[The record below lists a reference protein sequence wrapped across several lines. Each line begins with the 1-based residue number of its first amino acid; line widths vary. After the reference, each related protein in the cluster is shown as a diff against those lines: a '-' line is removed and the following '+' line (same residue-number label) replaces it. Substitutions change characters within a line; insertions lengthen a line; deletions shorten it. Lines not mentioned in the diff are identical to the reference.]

1 MKLTLIFT
9 DSYCGVYVST
19 NTRSIL
25 RYPGSKAR
33 FANFIAACV
42 RLNGIR
48 NSLFVEP
55 FCGGCSVSIA
65 LLEDGVVERIALND
79 ADPLIAALWDTV
91 FSPTHAEW
99 LADVVMEIPLTL
111 DEWKRQK
118 NLRPNNSREA
128 ALKCFYLNRTSFNG
142 IIHKAGPL
150 GGWKQDKHTLGVR
163 FNRHRLATRIREL
176 SQYSDRVKIVAS
188 EDWKTFCNKM
198 KKFKNSLFYLDP
210 PFFHKADALYGHYFN
225 LDEHYCLSK
234 YVAKLGAKWMLS
246 YDDVH
251 EIRTLY
257 EEDDYNA
264 RIIDSTYSTHPIGGA
279 SFVGRELFYTNLTRL
294 PSPDKGGVLH
304 SGLTIRR
311 KLVLPLNVNKP
322 IRMPCLLEDTELI
335 AA

>member
-1 MKLTLIFT
+1 M
-9 DSYCGVYVST
+9 ST

-33 FANFIAACV
+33 FADFIASCV

-48 NSLFVEP
+48 NGLFVEP
-55 FCGGCSVSIA
+55 FCGGASVSIA
-65 LLEDGVVERIALND
+65 LLENGAVDRVALND
-79 ADPLIAALWDTV
+79 ADPLIAALWDTI

-99 LADVVMEIPLTL
+99 LADMVMEIPLTL

-118 NLRPNNSREA
+118 SLQPINSREA
-128 ALKCFYLNRTSFNG
+128 ALKCLYLNRTSFNG

-150 GGWKQDKHTLGVR
+150 GGWKQDKRTLGVR
-163 FNRHRLATRIREL
+163 FNRNRLATRIHEL
-176 SQYSDRVKIVAS
+176 SQLNERIEVVSNV
-188 EDWKTFCNKM
+188 DWKVFCNKM
-198 KKFKNSLFYLDP
+198 QKFKNAIFYFDP
-210 PFFHKADALYGHYFN
+210 PFYHKADALYGCYFN
-225 LDEHYCLSK
+225 HDDHCCLSS
-234 YVAKLGAKWMLS
+234 YVAKIEAKWMLS

-251 EIRTLY
+251 EIRALY
-257 EEDDYNA
+257 EEDNYNA

-294 PSPDKGGVLH
+294 PSPDRGGLLH

-311 KLVLPLNVNKP
+311 KLVLPQNVNKP
-322 IRMPCLLEDTELI
+322 IRMSCLLDATDII